1 MVDPN
6 FAFKLIEISPQRYTI
21 LQSSR
26 LPKQA
31 MPISIAIIGNVA
43 KTGNV
48 KFFSQ
53 NSWNFINFCLKS
65 KEIAI
70 FGKSRALFFVII
82 ELRVPENSYHQNQKR
97 ASGSN
102 TYNYKENLKISY
114 HMIYLWRHIALKKAA
129 WTLRSTIELY
139 MSR

>member
-1 MVDPN
+1 
-6 FAFKLIEISPQRYTI
+6 
-21 LQSSR
+21 
-26 LPKQA
+26 

-70 FGKSRALFFVII
+70 FGKTRALFFVII

-129 WTLRSTIELY
+129 WTLCSTIELY